1 MVLSIDNISYRLH
14 NVLIKTYEGLKLKHY
29 LIKKSK
35 TKQRGIAFD
44 LSEEEY
50 KFFMQLKDDRTS
62 RCAYTNKTFIFKDN
76 HPQQPSLERLDDRG
90 PYSLTNCVIVTRT
103 ANQLKDMLDKGIDKE
118 KAKLTQ
124 EQKNLLIHIENIMK
138 DPEWKQKVWNNQVKP
153 YLERVRYKHL
163 LPKETTQMIEQQVET
178 QSESQDKAPEDDTT
192 PIQNT
197 TKPVIAVENDI
208 DLAAEYVSLG
218 RMLQNNGV
226 GFTISFSEF
235 KSLMLRKKCQLTNKI
250 FSETDTKSLY
260 FIDKTQPASK
270 NTCLVTTK
278 EVQEALDKLFVSVKL
293 SHKELKQM
301 FKTLGGK

>member
-1 MVLSIDNISYRLH
+1 M
-14 NVLIKTYEGLKLKHY
+14 THY

-50 KFFMQLKDDRTS
+50 DFFMQLKDDRTS

-90 PYSLTNCVIVTRT
+90 PYSLTNCVVVTRA

-124 EQKNLLIHIENIMK
+124 EQKNLLTHIENIMK
-138 DPEWKQKVWNNQVKP
+138 DPEWKQRVWNNQVKP
-153 YLERVRYKHL
+153 YLERIRYKHL
-163 LPKETTQMIEQQVET
+163 LPKEINQMTEQQVDV
-178 QSESQDKAPEDDTT
+178 QSEAPKEGKITRAWFNKAFDANSSHELGVQLAHTT
-192 PIQNT
+192 TTDVSSTET
-197 TKPVIAVENDI
+197 TKPDVITNDI
-208 DLAAEYVSLG
+208 DLAAGYVSLG

-235 KSLMLRKKCQLTNKI
+235 KNLMLRKKCQLTNKI

-260 FIDKTQPASK
+260 FIDKTQLASK
-270 NTCLVTTK
+270 NNCLVTTK
-278 EVQEALDKLFVSVKL
+278 EVQEALDKLVVSVKL

>member
-163 LPKETTQMIEQQVET
+163 LPKGTQLMKEQQVDV
-178 QSESQDKAPEDDTT
+178 QSETQDKALKDSTVTT
-192 PIQNT
+192 TET
-197 TKPVIAVENDI
+197 TTAPVVENDI
-208 DLAAEYVSLG
+208 ALAVEYVSIG
-218 RMLQNNGV
+218 KMLQDSGV

-270 NTCLVTTK
+270 NNCLVTTK
-278 EVQEALDKLFVSVKL
+278 EVQEALGKLFVSVKL

>member
-163 LPKETTQMIEQQVET
+163 LPKGTQLMKEQQVDV
-178 QSESQDKAPEDDTT
+178 QSETQDKALKDSTVTT
-192 PIQNT
+192 TET
-197 TKPVIAVENDI
+197 TTAPVVENDI
-208 DLAAEYVSLG
+208 ALAVEYVSIG
-218 RMLQNNGV
+218 KMLQDSGV